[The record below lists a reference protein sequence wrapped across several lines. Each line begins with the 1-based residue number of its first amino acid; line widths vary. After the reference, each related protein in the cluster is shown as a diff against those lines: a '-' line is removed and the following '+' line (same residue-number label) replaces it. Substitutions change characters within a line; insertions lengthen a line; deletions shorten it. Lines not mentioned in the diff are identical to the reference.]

1 MKLYELNE
9 QLNNFVWE
17 IDEETGEILNADQLD
32 AIQLAR
38 DEKLEQLGLWVKDLN
53 ALAEAIKKEKDA
65 LAKREKVTKNKAES
79 IKRYI
84 AAVLNGESF
93 KTPKVAYGWRRS
105 TTVEVYD
112 PTQIPKGY
120 LIEQEPK
127 VDKAGIKAAFKQGY
141 IVPGAVLVEHINLQ
155 IK

>member
-9 QLNNFVWE
+9 QLNSFVWE

-65 LAKREKVTKNKAES
+65 LAKRERVVKNQAES
-79 IKRYI
+79 VKEYLGYI
-84 AAVLNGESF
+84 LNGETF
-93 KTPKVAYGWRRS
+93 KTPKVAYSWRKS
-105 TTVEVYD
+105 TAVEVQD
-112 PTQIPKGY
+112 AARIPAEY

-127 VDKAGIKAAFKQGY
+127 INKAGIKADLKQGY
-141 IVPGAVLVEHINLQ
+141 NVPGAVLVEHINLQ

>member
-9 QLNNFVWE
+9 QLNSFVWE

-38 DEKLEQLGLWVKDLN
+38 DEKLEQLGLWVKDLT
-53 ALAEAIKKEKDA
+53 ALAEAI
-65 LAKREKVTKNKAES
+65 KREKVTKNQAES
-79 IKRYI
+79 VKRYL
-84 AAVLNGESF
+84 AAVLNGETF

-105 TTVEVYD
+105 STVEVYD
-112 PTQIPKGY
+112 PTQIPKAY

-127 VDKAGIKAAFKQGY
+127 VDKAGIKADLKQGY
-141 IVPGAVLVEHINLQ
+141 NVPGAVLVEHINLQ